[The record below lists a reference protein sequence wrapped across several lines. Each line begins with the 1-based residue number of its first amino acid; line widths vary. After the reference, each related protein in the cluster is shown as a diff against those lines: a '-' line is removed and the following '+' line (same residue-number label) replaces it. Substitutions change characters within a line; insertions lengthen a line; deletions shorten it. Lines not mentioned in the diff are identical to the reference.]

1 MTGYE
6 ALEALRSGGREAAY
20 VVAGEVDFWVRQ
32 WLRALRQ
39 TVRGAA
45 AVSELEGRVSW
56 GDVQAELSRTEF
68 FAGQRLVLVRQAG
81 LTGKER
87 GLLRY
92 LEYPLDD
99 VTLVVMESKPPH
111 PLLAAF
117 GPARTVEGKPPTLAE
132 MRRFVR
138 QEATAR
144 RLRLTPDGEEWLAKT
159 YLGEGEQVVHE
170 LEKLALYS
178 LEQSDRVWDEAK
190 LRELVLPLNAA
201 PQTWRL
207 VDAVL
212 EGDVRAV
219 LDHARAAL
227 GRGEPPVMLAVM
239 VGRQLA
245 FLQRACELQAAGGSL
260 EAFQS
265 QTRLSG
271 YSARR
276 AWSRAGQLGAEVLH
290 QALTWAK
297 EADAALK
304 GGGGDPEVVLT
315 AFLAAVA
322 LTVRRAGAGAK
333 KKSPA

>member
-6 ALEALRSGGREAAY
+6 ALEALRFGRREAAY
-20 VVAGEVDFWVRQ
+20 LLVGEVDYWVRR
-32 WLRALRQ
+32 WLRSLRQ
-39 TVRGAA
+39 TDRGAA

-56 GDVQAELSRTEF
+56 GEVQAELSRTEF
-68 FAGQRLVLVRQAG
+68 FAGQRVVLVRQAG

-92 LEYPLDD
+92 LERPLDD

-111 PLLAAF
+111 PLLDAF
-117 GPARTVEGKPPTLAE
+117 GPARTVEGKGPTLAE
-132 MRRFVR
+132 MRRFVH
-138 QEATAR
+138 QEANSR
-144 RLRLTPDGEEWLAKT
+144 GLRLSAEGEDWLAKT

-178 LEQSDRVWDEAK
+178 LEQSDCVFDEAQ
-190 LRELVLPLNAA
+190 LRELILPWQSA

-212 EGDVRAV
+212 DGDVEGV
-219 LDHARAAL
+219 LHHARAAL

-245 FLQRACELQAAGGSL
+245 SLQRACELRAAGGTL

-265 QTRLSG
+265 QSRLSG
-271 YSARR
+271 YAARR
-276 AWSRAGQLGAEVLH
+276 AWNRAGQLGAEVLH
-290 QALTWAK
+290 QALSWAK
-297 EADAALK
+297 AADAALK

-315 AFLAAVA
+315 TFLAAVA
-322 LTVRRAGAGAK
+322 LTVGRAGAGAK